1 MVRLAA
7 FADEISPDPAAQ
19 VAALVAACVGS
30 VEFRSVRG
38 VNCLAMSDAEIS
50 EYARQLAD
58 AGVGFSA
65 LGSPVGKAPIDG
77 DFGEHLAKFRR
88 AVELCRRLG
97 VPRMRVF
104 SYYPPEGS
112 PFAGDW
118 SPWRAAVLDRLAH
131 QVELAS
137 EAGVTLFHENE
148 HRIYGDTPERSADL
162 LDSINSRHF
171 QAAYDAANYVVVGA
185 DPVAGWDATATR
197 VGHLHLKDWARGG
210 AHGVLLGHG
219 DGRWDYALAGAKRL
233 NFSGFAVL
241 EPHLRGGGPTGG
253 VTGADL
259 FPAAVEAARAMLAA
273 AGLAEVP
280 AFS

>member
-7 FADEISPDPAAQ
+7 FADEISPEPGAQ
-19 VAALVAACVGS
+19 VAALVAARVGS

-38 VNCLAMSDAEIS
+38 VNCLAMSDAEVGD
-50 EYARQLAD
+50 YALQLAD
-58 AGVGFSA
+58 AGIGFSA
-65 LGSPVGKAPIDG
+65 LGSPVGKVPIDG

-88 AVELCRRLG
+88 ALELCHRLG

-104 SYYPPEGS
+104 SYYPPDGD
-112 PFAGDW
+112 FNGDW
-118 SPWRAAVLDRLAH
+118 LPWRAAVLDRLAR
-131 QVELAS
+131 QVELAAG
-137 EAGVTLFHENE
+137 AGVTLFHENE

-162 LDSINSRHF
+162 LDSLDSPYFR
-171 QAAYDAANYVVVGA
+171 AAYDAANYVTVGA
-185 DPVAGWDATATR
+185 DPVAGWDVTRER

-210 AHGVLLGHG
+210 SHGVLLGHG
-219 DGRWDYALAGAKRL
+219 DGRWDHALAGAKSL
-233 NFSGFAVL
+233 DFDGFAVL

-259 FPAAVEAARAMLAA
+259 FPAAVEAARAMLSA
-273 AGLAEVP
+273 AGLVEVP